1 MNKIGKIVQFC
12 VVPRITQ
19 LTTRHGTGSRTFLIK
34 TCSIMF
40 FLGLVC
46 VGVCRALSA
55 IFSHLF
61 KLESCQSSK
70 LKRSCLP
77 FYPEIFFTLIVG
89 IDRVNCSSNLF
100 FYFFIYT
107 VFAYVCGQSCQ
118 LSIFISLKSSLVNLK
133 VHKIL
138 FTFLSKFSSVELS
151 SAGF

>member
-70 LKRSCLP
+70 LKRSCLH

-100 FYFFIYT
+100 SLLFYLHRLCVCVWSVLSAFYIYLLK
-107 VFAYVCGQSCQ
+107 VKSCQ
-118 LSIFISLKSSLVNLK
+118 PQSSQDPVHLSVQILKR
-133 VHKIL
+133 
-138 FTFLSKFSSVELS
+138 
-151 SAGF
+151 